1 MARGKALLTDAKLRA
16 ATLEKDGRY
25 LPDGG
30 GLRVRL
36 LPPSDQYP
44 KGAKLFEYHYKIKVG
59 AVWAH
64 GQQHL
69 GTYGESVQAENG
81 RTLTYGLER
90 ARADRD
96 AARALVAQGIDPRE
110 ARRLRE
116 LEEQAEQQR
125 KLAEF
130 QAQANRKTVRA
141 AFESWRAL
149 YLAREHRDGGALVEG
164 HFERQILPSIGEL
177 ALQDISKAALLPIL
191 DRLVQEG
198 RLRTAN
204 VVLALFRQ
212 FFRWC
217 MARDWIAI
225 DPTFGLSKKV
235 VGGADASR
243 ARNLS
248 FDEIALL
255 PARMAE
261 AKLPERL
268 HIAVWLLLATGARA
282 GELAH
287 AKVADFDLDAG
298 EWRIPAENSKNGIAH
313 LIHLS
318 AFAAGHVQSLV
329 SAGSGSE
336 WLLVGRDSAKPI
348 DDKTLTKQIRDR
360 QRPKKIKG
368 RSKQAGALLLPGGEW
383 TPHDLR
389 RTMASRMQDIGVAP
403 QVIEK
408 CLNHT
413 LEGVLAV
420 YQRADLLPE
429 RKAAYEA
436 WGAKIEATLR
446 GDGPTVVDM
455 ATAKAK
461 RTRTVAA

>member
-1 MARGKALLTDAKLRA
+1 MARENLLSDARVRSATKATD
-16 ATLEKDGRY
+16 GGY
-25 LPDGG
+25 LADGG

-36 LPPSDQYP
+36 MPPSREFP
-44 KGAKLFEYHYKIKVG
+44 EGARLFEYHFKLKTPDGEWKNG
-59 AVWAH
+59 AM
-64 GQQHL
+64 HL
-69 GTYGESVQAENG
+69 GTYGEESTDATG
-81 RTLTYGLER
+81 KRLKFGLVH
-90 ARADRD
+90 ARMARD
-96 AARALVAQGIDPRE
+96 AARGLVAKGVDPRQ
-110 ARRLRE
+110 ARRLRD
-116 LEEQAEQQR
+116 LEDQAEQKR
-125 KLAEF
+125 RLAEL
-130 QAQANRKTVRA
+130 QAEANRKTVRT
-141 AFESWRAL
+141 AFESWVAL
-149 YLAREHRDGGALVEG
+149 FLQREHKDGGALVES
-164 HFERQILPSIGEL
+164 HFARHVLPSIGDA
-177 ALQDISKAALLPIL
+177 ALQDIGKSEVMPIL
-191 DRLVQEG
+191 DKLVSDG

-204 VVLALFRQ
+204 VVLALLRQ

-217 MARDWIAI
+217 MTRDWIDR

-235 VGGADASR
+235 VGGADESR
-243 ARNLS
+243 ERNLS
-248 FDEIALL
+248 FDAVALL

-261 AKLPERL
+261 AKLPDRL
-268 HIAVWLLLATGARA
+268 RAAVWLLLATGARA
-282 GELAH
+282 GELAG
-287 AKVADFDLDAG
+287 ARLADFDLEAG
-298 EWRIPAENSKNGIAH
+298 EWRIPAENAKNGVAH

-318 AFAAGHVQSLV
+318 PFAAGHVKALV
-329 SAGSGSE
+329 ATGAGSP
-336 WLLVGRDSAKPI
+336 WLLAGRDPAKPI
-348 DDKTLTKQIRDR
+348 DAKTLTKQIRDR

>member
-1 MARGKALLTDAKLRA
+1 MAKENLLSDARVRSATKATD
-16 ATLEKDGRY
+16 GGY
-25 LPDGG
+25 LADGG

-36 LPPSDQYP
+36 MPPSREFP
-44 KGAKLFEYHYKIKVG
+44 EGARLFEYHFKLKTPEGEWKNG
-59 AVWAH
+59 AM
-64 GQQHL
+64 HL
-69 GTYGESVQAENG
+69 GTYGEESTDAAGKRQKFGLVHA
-81 RTLTYGLER
+81 RT
-90 ARADRD
+90 ARD
-96 AARALVAQGIDPRE
+96 AARGLVAKGVDPRE
-110 ARRLRE
+110 ARRLRD
-116 LEEQAEQQR
+116 LEDQAEQKR
-125 KLAEF
+125 RLAEL
-130 QAQANRKTVRA
+130 QAEANRKTVRT
-141 AFESWRAL
+141 AFKSWVAL
-149 YLAREHRDGGALVEG
+149 FLQREHKDGGALVES
-164 HFERQILPSIGEL
+164 HFARHVLPSIGDA
-177 ALQDISKAALLPIL
+177 ALQDIGKSEVMPIL
-191 DRLVQEG
+191 DKLVSDG

-204 VVLALFRQ
+204 VVLALLRQ

-217 MARDWIAI
+217 MTRDWIDR

-235 VGGADASR
+235 VGGADESR
-243 ARNLS
+243 ERNLS
-248 FDEIALL
+248 FDEVALL

-261 AKLPERL
+261 AKLPDRL
-268 HIAVWLLLATGARA
+268 RAAVWLLLATGARA
-282 GELAH
+282 GELAG
-287 AKVADFDLDAG
+287 ARLADFDLEAG
-298 EWRIPAENSKNGIAH
+298 EWRIPAENAKNGVAH

-318 AFAAGHVQSLV
+318 PFAAGHVKALV
-329 SAGSGSE
+329 TTGAGSP
-336 WLLVGRDSAKPI
+336 WLLAGRDPAKPI
-348 DDKTLTKQIRDR
+348 DAKTLTKQIRDR